1 MRVETVP
8 PFDSPL
14 RAAARPETRGGDT
27 VPSVAP
33 HVSWRSSSTRLL
45 LIYGALFV
53 VWSTVLIGVVHWET
67 RGYLSNVVDEILE
80 QRAHYLASI
89 EPQHLPEAMT
99 AAGQV
104 DLRGVMSYG
113 LFDADGHYLSGN
125 MAEMPAGLAI
135 DGGVRLLREGVQR
148 RDHDDHPAAR
158 ALALRLADGKVM
170 VLARSTRVIDQIG
183 VILRQ
188 SLLWALSLTLIPGLI
203 GGYLLSRGPLRRVR
217 EIEAA
222 VQPIMRG
229 NLDQRLPVGRRR
241 DELDLLA
248 SIVNT
253 MLAELERLMVEVK
266 GVCDNIAHDLR
277 TPLTRLRAQLH
288 RLQQQTAS
296 GDERGALIEHCIG
309 DVDALLQRFSALLRI
324 SEMEDLRR
332 RAGFAEIDLGA
343 LLREIHELYAPLAE
357 DKGVQIA
364 LALEPAPRIPADR
377 ELLFEA
383 LSNLLSNAIKF
394 TPAGGSIRL
403 RLKPQGSDCAKICV
417 VDDGPGI
424 PPGEREA
431 VLQRF
436 YRSDGTRQ
444 APGFGLGLSIV
455 SAVVRLHGFRLE
467 IGEGERG
474 GTRVSL
480 YCAPRDLTIAA

>member
-1 MRVETVP
+1 MS
-8 PFDSPL
+8 PFDSDL
-14 RAAARPETRGGDT
+14 RATARPETRAADAAA
-27 VPSVAP
+27 AP
-33 HVSWRSSSTRLL
+33 RASWRSSSTRLL

-53 VWSTVLIGVVHWET
+53 LWSTVLIGVVHWET
-67 RGYLSNVVDEILE
+67 RSYLSTVVDEILE
-80 QRAHYLASI
+80 QRAHYLSSI
-89 EPQHLPEAMT
+89 ERARLPDAM
-99 AAGQV
+99 AAASQV
-104 DLRGVMSYG
+104 DLQGVMAYG
-113 LFDADGHYLSGN
+113 LFAPDGRYRSGN
-125 MAEMPAGLAI
+125 ITQLPGGLPV
-135 DGGVRLLREGVQR
+135 DGRVRLLRDGIERSDR
-148 RDHDDHPAAR
+148 RDSRHAAVR
-158 ALALRLADGKVM
+158 ALALRLDGGEVM
-170 VLARSTRVIDQIG
+170 VLARSTRVLDQVG

-217 EIEAA
+217 AIEAA

-229 NLDQRLPVGRRR
+229 NLDRRLPVSRRR

-288 RLQQQTAS
+288 RLQQQT
-296 GDERGALIEHCIG
+296 GGDDERGALIEHCIG
-309 DVDALLQRFSALLRI
+309 DVNALLQRFSALLRI

-343 LLREIHELYAPLAE
+343 LLRDIHDLYAPLAE
-357 DKGVQIA
+357 DKSVQIR
-364 LALEPAPRIPADR
+364 LALESAPRIAADR

-383 LSNLLSNAIKF
+383 ISNLVSNAIKF
-394 TPAGGSIRL
+394 TPGGGTVRL
-403 RLKPQGSDCAKICV
+403 RLKAHESGAKICV
-417 VDDGPGI
+417 VDTGPGI
-424 PPGEREA
+424 PAGERDA

-455 SAVVRLHGFRLE
+455 SAIVRLHGFRLE
-467 IGEGERG
+467 ISEGEGG

-480 YCAPRDLTIAA
+480 FCVPQDLAIGAGTR